1 MAYLNAVLKGL
12 VAVACCVVIAYGSFW
27 SVNEF
32 FILRKADTPGVHL
45 FADGSYSN
53 LDEDD
58 ISLLTKSVTRDFF
71 DPESAKFYAVN
82 YSEKNQLRDKS
93 VMCGYVN
100 GKNRMGGY
108 IGIQP
113 FFFNRDS
120 GTATMLPP
128 ELKDT
133 ATDTFLRL
141 VEALGCPRP

>member
-1 MAYLNAVLKGL
+1 MNAVLKGL
-12 VAVACCVVIAYGSFW
+12 VALACCVVIAGGSFW
-27 SVNEF
+27 SVNKF
-32 FILRKADTPGVHL
+32 FAMRKAEAPGVNL

-58 ISLLTKSVTRDFF
+58 ITLLTKAVTRDFF
-71 DPESAKFYAVN
+71 DPDSAKFYAVN
-82 YSEKNQLRDKS
+82 YSEKDKIRNKATI
-93 VMCGYVN
+93 CGYVN

-113 FFFNRDS
+113 FFYDREQ
-120 GTATMLPP
+120 GTVTMLPV

-133 ATDTFLRL
+133 AADTFLQL